1 MSYTPK
7 VNDYV
12 IWKKDIEGWVYFKDK
27 EYITIESWVC
37 PKSEENYNAC
47 SIHRNN
53 RLLVLCYKEQWNEL
67 QYVKSR
73 ESVYEEDRST
83 YHEIPSNLHQE
94 QEKESIQTSRNIL

>member
-1 MSYTPK
+1 MSTYIPH

-12 IWKKDIEGWVYFKDK
+12 IWNKGKFSVEGWVYFDDQ

-53 RLLVLCYKEQWNEL
+53 RLLVLCYKEQWHEL
-67 QYVKSR
+67 TYVKSR
-73 ESVYEEDRST
+73 KSIY
-83 YHEIPSNLHQE
+83 EIPSNLHQK